1 MMSQWKPLPQQKKLA
16 LPGGA
21 TPANFIDRFR
31 EMNSQEQLI
40 EQKKKEIEFK
50 EHEKKQQDLKAAA
63 SGDATAAKKLTG
75 YCFFSK
81 FVQHNLVILHAT
93 LSGAVYCYRSCLCVC
108 MFATGGRAGGIQTLL
123 QPAQCLCLPECFFFS

>member
-1 MMSQWKPLPQQKKLA
+1 MMSQWKPLPQQKKLT

-40 EQKKKEIEFK
+40 EQKKKEIELK
-50 EHEKKQQDLKAAA
+50 EAEKKRQDLRAAA

-75 YCFFSK
+75 YSMS
-81 FVQHNLVILHAT
+81 L
-93 LSGAVYCYRSCLCVC
+93 
-108 MFATGGRAGGIQTLL
+108 IQ
-123 QPAQCLCLPECFFFS
+123 

>member
-1 MMSQWKPLPQQKKLA
+1 MMSQWKPLPQQKKQ

-40 EQKKKEIEFK
+40 EQKKREIELK
-50 EHEKKQQDLKAAA
+50 EAQKKQLDLKAAA

-75 YCFFSK
+75 YGISLNYWLFNK
-81 FVQHNLVILHAT
+81 FMQWYK
-93 LSGAVYCYRSCLCVC
+93 G
-108 MFATGGRAGGIQTLL
+108 
-123 QPAQCLCLPECFFFS
+123 